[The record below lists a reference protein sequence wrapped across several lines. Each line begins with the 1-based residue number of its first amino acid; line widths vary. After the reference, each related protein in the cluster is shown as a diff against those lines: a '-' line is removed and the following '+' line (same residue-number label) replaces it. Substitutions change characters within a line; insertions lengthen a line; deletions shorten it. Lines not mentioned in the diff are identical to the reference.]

1 MALRRRKRRGFSID
15 VFVKS
20 RIIWQLFD
28 GHELHI
34 SEPSAPAKEWSQ
46 NRNQLES

>member
-20 RIIWQLFD
+20 PHNLALF
-28 GHELHI
+28 
-34 SEPSAPAKEWSQ
+34 
-46 NRNQLES
+46 